1 MRDARAKDS
10 RIHRDISVGNIILV
24 KEPGQD
30 IRRGYLIDW
39 EASNSI
45 DAAGESLQPGRAVRV
60 FDIPPT
66 SFRMLIALSG
76 DLAFHVVADARHIAR
91 E

>member
-1 MRDARAKDS
+1 MRDARSKDS

-24 KEPGQD
+24 KEPGHE

-39 EASNSI
+39 EASNVI
-45 DAAGESLQPGRAVRV
+45 DAAGESMQPGRAVCALACRLSLV
-60 FDIPPT
+60 LIT
-66 SFRMLIALSG
+66 SSG
-76 DLAFHVVADARHIAR
+76 HMEFHVVADARQSAC